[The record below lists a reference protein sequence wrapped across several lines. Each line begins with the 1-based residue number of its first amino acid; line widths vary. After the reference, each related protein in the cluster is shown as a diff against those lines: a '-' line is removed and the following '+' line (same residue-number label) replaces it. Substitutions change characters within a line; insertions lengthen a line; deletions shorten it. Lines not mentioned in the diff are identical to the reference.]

1 MTGTEMLKGKRI
13 LIVDDE
19 PDLLESLSE
28 RFHMCEVD
36 AAADFES
43 AKELLNTQ
51 NYAVAILDIM
61 GVRGYDLLEI
71 AVRRDIP
78 AVMLTAHALSAENFI
93 KSMKSG
99 ADAYVPKDKISE
111 VLFFVSD
118 TIRARQEREKKPSKW
133 FKLLQ
138 PYFDRKFGPGWLE
151 NYKNSWE

>member
-1 MTGTEMLKGKRI
+1 MEILKGKDI

-28 RFHMCEVD
+28 LFHMCEVD
-36 AAADFES
+36 SAANFNS
-43 AKELLNTQ
+43 AKELLETR

-61 GVRGYDLLEI
+61 GVKGYELLEI

-99 ADAYVPKDKISE
+99 ADAYVPKDKLSDI
-111 VLFFVSD
+111 LFFVSD
-118 TIRARQEREKKPSKW
+118 SIRARQEKEKKPGKW

-138 PYFDRKFGPGWLE
+138 PYFDRKFGPGWLD
-151 NYKNSWE
+151 NYKGFWE